1 MQSINPGFIIIFT
14 PLVVGMFHWL
24 RARGWEPSTPAK
36 ISIGLFITGLSAMLM
51 VLAAGAAGDPPG
63 KVSLGWLVGTYG
75 IITVGELFLSPMGLS
90 LVSKLSPT
98 RVTGVM
104 MGGWFLS
111 TAIGNKLAG
120 TVGELW
126 EKVDSLK
133 TIFWINALCAFAA
146 ALMIALMVPWI
157 KRVMAEH
164 EEQMQARNN
173 SSSS

>member
-1 MQSINPGFIIIFT
+1 
-14 PLVVGMFHWL
+14 
-24 RARGWEPSTPAK
+24 
-36 ISIGLFITGLSAMLM
+36 MLM

-75 IITVGELFLSPMGLS
+75 IITIGELFLSPMGLS

-120 TVGELW
+120 MVGELW

-164 EEQMQARNN
+164 ELQVQARNN
-173 SSSS
+173 KVSEPPIES